1 MTTRKHRIRTV
12 EPFIWELSA
21 PGRVG
26 ASVPEPDV
34 PEYPL
39 PEEIPLR
46 RDLPL
51 PEVSELEV
59 VRHFTRL
66 SRLNY
71 SIDTHMYPLGSCT
84 MKYNPKVNDLAASL
98 PGFSEAH
105 PLLPEDLCQGSL
117 ELLYRLQTAIETLTG
132 FHSVSLQPAAGA
144 QGELTGVLMIRAFH
158 QDRGDTKRT
167 RILIPD
173 SAHGTN
179 PASVSMAGF
188 TAEQIPSDKRG
199 NVDLAVLRERCDDTV
214 AGLMITNPNT
224 LGLFEEHI
232 EEVTSIV
239 HRAGGLVYG
248 DGANFNALLGY
259 LKPADVG
266 IDVMHFNLHKTFS
279 TPHGGGGP
287 GAGPVGAGAL
297 LAPYLPGPVVRR
309 LEQRSQ
315 EQPNFREQVEKQ
327 KESLHRTGHSV
338 DRTGLPE
345 VYSGYF
351 TLVYPEKS
359 IGRVKAFYGNFGI
372 LVRAFT
378 YILQMGG
385 DGLRSV
391 AEHAVLNANYLKHLI
406 EKTYRIPYERPC
418 MHEFVATGEVAPGIH
433 TMDIAKRL
441 LDYGFHPPTVYF
453 PLIVKEALMIEPTET
468 ESRQTLEAFAEALLQ
483 IAQEAVT
490 SPDLLHEAP
499 HDTPVGRLDEVRA
512 AREPILNRRQTEKL

>member
-1 MTTRKHRIRTV
+1 MGTNTQRFRTV

-21 PGRVG
+21 QGRVG
-26 ASVPEPDV
+26 ASVPEADV

-39 PEEIPLR
+39 PGEVPLR
-46 RDLPL
+46 TDLPL

-71 SIDTHMYPLGSCT
+71 SVDTHMYPLGSCT
-84 MKYNPKVNDLAASL
+84 MKYNPKVNDTAASL

-117 ELLYRLQTAIETLTG
+117 ELLYQLQTALERLSG
-132 FHSVSLQPAAGA
+132 FAAVSLQPAAGA
-144 QGELTGVLMIRAFH
+144 HGELTGVLMIRAYH
-158 QDRGDTKRT
+158 LDRGDTKRT

-199 NVDLAVLRERCDDTV
+199 NVDLTILRERCDETV

-224 LGLFEEHI
+224 LGLFEENI
-232 EEVTSIV
+232 EEVTAIV
-239 HRAGGLVYG
+239 HQAGGLVYG

-287 GAGPVGAGAL
+287 GAGPVGVTARL
-297 LAPYLPGPVVRR
+297 EPYLPGPIVRAAGR
-309 LEQRSQ
+309 EAEQLEGWEAGLITQKRQGPQRNARDS
-315 EQPNFREQVEKQ
+315 R
-327 KESLHRTGHSV
+327 
-338 DRTGLPE
+338 
-345 VYSGYF
+345 Y
-351 TLVYPEKS
+351 TLFYPEKS
-359 IGRVKAFYGNFGI
+359 IGRVKAFYGNFGV
-372 LVRAFT
+372 LVRAFA
-378 YILQMGG
+378 YILQMGSN
-385 DGLRSV
+385 GLRAV

-406 EKTYRIPYERPC
+406 GKRYRIPYDRPC
-418 MHEFVATGEVAPGIH
+418 MHEFVVTGDVAPGIH
-433 TMDIAKRL
+433 TMDVAKRL

-453 PLIVKEALMIEPTET
+453 PLIVKEALMIESTET

-483 IAQEAVT
+483 IAEEAAS

-499 HDTPVGRLDEVRA
+499 HYTPVGRLDEVRA
-512 AREPILNRRQTEKL
+512 ARDPILNRRQTEKLEGTR

>member
-1 MTTRKHRIRTV
+1 MKTDKKSIRTV
-12 EPFIWELSA
+12 EPFIWELSV

-26 ASVPEPDV
+26 ASLPEADV

-39 PEEIPLR
+39 PGEIPLR
-46 RDLPL
+46 TELPL
-51 PEVSELEV
+51 PEVSELDV

-66 SRLNY
+66 SRLNF

-84 MKYNPKVNDLAASL
+84 MKYNPKVNDAVSSL

-105 PLLPEDLCQGSL
+105 PLLSEELCQGSL
-117 ELLYRLQTAIETLTG
+117 ELLYRLQTALAELSG
-132 FHSVSLQPAAGA
+132 FQAVSLQPAAGA
-144 QGELTGVLMIRAFH
+144 QGELAGVLMIRAYH
-158 QDRGDTKRT
+158 LDRGDRKRT

-224 LGLFEEHI
+224 LGLFEEQI
-232 EEVTSIV
+232 EEVTAIV
-239 HRAGGLVYG
+239 HQAGGLVYG

-259 LKPADVG
+259 LKPAHVG

-287 GAGPVGAGAL
+287 GAGPVGAGPA
-297 LAPYLPGPVVRR
+297 LAPYLPGPIVRT
-309 LEQRSQ
+309 
-315 EQPNFREQVEKQ
+315 VEPDV
-327 KESLHRTGHSV
+327 R
-338 DRTGLPE
+338 
-345 VYSGYF
+345 Y
-351 TLVYPEKS
+351 TLFYPEKT
-359 IGRVKAFYGNFGI
+359 IGRLKSFYGNFGV

-385 DGLRSV
+385 EGLRAV

-406 EKTYRIPYERPC
+406 EKRYRIPYNRPC
-418 MHEFVATGEVAPGIH
+418 MHEFVATGDVAPGVH

-468 ESRQTLEAFAEALLQ
+468 ESRQTLEAFAEALLK
-483 IAQEAVT
+483 IAKEAVS
-490 SPDLLHEAP
+490 SPELLHEAP

-512 AREPILNRRQTEKL
+512 AREPILNRTQTGIT

>member
-1 MTTRKHRIRTV
+1 MKTDKKSIRTV
-12 EPFIWELSA
+12 EPFIWELSV

-26 ASVPEPDV
+26 ASLPEADV
-34 PEYPL
+34 PKYPL
-39 PEEIPLR
+39 PGEIPLR
-46 RDLPL
+46 TELPL
-51 PEVSELEV
+51 PEVSELDV

-66 SRLNY
+66 SRLNF

-84 MKYNPKVNDLAASL
+84 MKYNPKVNDAVSSL

-105 PLLPEDLCQGSL
+105 PLLSEELCQGSL
-117 ELLYRLQTAIETLTG
+117 ELLYRLQTALAELSG
-132 FHSVSLQPAAGA
+132 FQAVSLQPAAGA
-144 QGELTGVLMIRAFH
+144 QGELAGVLMIRAYH
-158 QDRGDTKRT
+158 LDRGDRKRT

-224 LGLFEEHI
+224 LGLFEEQI
-232 EEVTSIV
+232 EEVTAIV
-239 HRAGGLVYG
+239 HQAGGLVYG

-259 LKPADVG
+259 LKPAHVG

-287 GAGPVGAGAL
+287 GAGPVGAGPA
-297 LAPYLPGPVVRR
+297 LAPYLPGPIVRT
-309 LEQRSQ
+309 
-315 EQPNFREQVEKQ
+315 VEPDV
-327 KESLHRTGHSV
+327 R
-338 DRTGLPE
+338 
-345 VYSGYF
+345 Y
-351 TLVYPEKS
+351 TLFYPEKS
-359 IGRVKAFYGNFGI
+359 IGRLKSFYGNFGV

-385 DGLRSV
+385 EGLRAV

-406 EKTYRIPYERPC
+406 EKRYRIPYNRPC
-418 MHEFVATGEVAPGIH
+418 MHEFVATGDVAPGVH

-468 ESRQTLEAFAEALLQ
+468 ESRQTLEAFAEALLK
-483 IAQEAVT
+483 IAEEAVS
-490 SPDLLHEAP
+490 SPELLHEAP

-512 AREPILNRRQTEKL
+512 AREPILNRTQTGIT

>member
-1 MTTRKHRIRTV
+1 MKTDKKSIRTV
-12 EPFIWELSA
+12 EPFIWELSV

-26 ASVPEPDV
+26 ASLPEADV
-34 PEYPL
+34 PKYPL
-39 PEEIPLR
+39 PGEIPLR
-46 RDLPL
+46 TELPL
-51 PEVSELEV
+51 PEVSELDV

-66 SRLNY
+66 SRLNF

-84 MKYNPKVNDLAASL
+84 MKYNPKVNDAVSSL

-105 PLLPEDLCQGSL
+105 PLLSEELCQGSL
-117 ELLYRLQTAIETLTG
+117 ELLYRLQTALAELSG
-132 FHSVSLQPAAGA
+132 FQAVSLQPAAGA
-144 QGELTGVLMIRAFH
+144 QGELAGVLMIRAYH
-158 QDRGDTKRT
+158 LDRGDRKRT

-224 LGLFEEHI
+224 LGLFEEQI
-232 EEVTSIV
+232 EEVTAIV
-239 HRAGGLVYG
+239 HQAGGLVYG

-259 LKPADVG
+259 LKPAHVG

-287 GAGPVGAGAL
+287 GSGPVGASPA
-297 LAPYLPGPVVRR
+297 LAPYLPGPIVRT
-309 LEQRSQ
+309 
-315 EQPNFREQVEKQ
+315 VEPDV
-327 KESLHRTGHSV
+327 R
-338 DRTGLPE
+338 
-345 VYSGYF
+345 Y
-351 TLVYPEKS
+351 TLFYPEKT
-359 IGRVKAFYGNFGI
+359 IGRLKSFYGNFGV

-385 DGLRSV
+385 EGLRAV

-406 EKTYRIPYERPC
+406 EKRYRIPYNRPC
-418 MHEFVATGEVAPGIH
+418 MHEFVATGDVAPGVH

-468 ESRQTLEAFAEALLQ
+468 ESRQTLEAFAEALLK
-483 IAQEAVT
+483 IAEEAVS
-490 SPDLLHEAP
+490 SPELLHEAP

-512 AREPILNRRQTEKL
+512 AREPILNRTQTGIT

>member
-1 MTTRKHRIRTV
+1 MKTHKKSIRTV
-12 EPFIWELSA
+12 EPFIWELSV

-26 ASVPEPDV
+26 ASLPEADV
-34 PEYPL
+34 PKYPL
-39 PEEIPLR
+39 PGEIPLR
-46 RDLPL
+46 TELPL
-51 PEVSELEV
+51 PEVSELDV

-66 SRLNY
+66 SRLNF

-84 MKYNPKVNDLAASL
+84 MKYNPKVNDAVSSL

-105 PLLPEDLCQGSL
+105 PLLSEELCQGSL
-117 ELLYRLQTAIETLTG
+117 ELLYRLQTALAELSG
-132 FHSVSLQPAAGA
+132 FQAVSLQPAAGA
-144 QGELTGVLMIRAFH
+144 QGELAGVLMIRAYH
-158 QDRGDTKRT
+158 LDRGDRKRT

-224 LGLFEEHI
+224 LGLFEEQI
-232 EEVTSIV
+232 EEVTAIV
-239 HRAGGLVYG
+239 HQAGGLVYG

-259 LKPADVG
+259 LKPAHVG

-287 GAGPVGAGAL
+287 GSGPVGASPA
-297 LAPYLPGPVVRR
+297 LAPYLPGPIVRT
-309 LEQRSQ
+309 
-315 EQPNFREQVEKQ
+315 VEPDV
-327 KESLHRTGHSV
+327 R
-338 DRTGLPE
+338 
-345 VYSGYF
+345 Y
-351 TLVYPEKS
+351 TLFYPEKS
-359 IGRVKAFYGNFGI
+359 IGRLKSFYGNFGV

-385 DGLRSV
+385 EGLRAV

-406 EKTYRIPYERPC
+406 EKRYRIPYNRPC
-418 MHEFVATGEVAPGIH
+418 MHEFVATGDVAPGVH

-468 ESRQTLEAFAEALLQ
+468 ESRQTLEAFAEALLK
-483 IAQEAVT
+483 IAEEAVS
-490 SPDLLHEAP
+490 SPELLHEAP

-512 AREPILNRRQTEKL
+512 AREPILNRTQTGIT

>member
-1 MTTRKHRIRTV
+1 MKTDKKSIRTV
-12 EPFIWELSA
+12 EPFIWELSV

-26 ASVPEPDV
+26 ASLPEADV

-39 PEEIPLR
+39 PGEIPLR
-46 RDLPL
+46 TELPL
-51 PEVSELEV
+51 PEVSELDV

-66 SRLNY
+66 SRLNF

-84 MKYNPKVNDLAASL
+84 MKYNPKVNDAVSSL

-105 PLLPEDLCQGSL
+105 PLLSEELCQGSL
-117 ELLYRLQTAIETLTG
+117 ELLYRLQTALAELSG
-132 FHSVSLQPAAGA
+132 FQAVSLQPAAGA
-144 QGELTGVLMIRAFH
+144 QGELAGVLMIRAYH
-158 QDRGDTKRT
+158 LDRGDRKRT

-224 LGLFEEHI
+224 LGLFEEQI
-232 EEVTSIV
+232 EEVTAIV
-239 HRAGGLVYG
+239 HQAGGLVYG

-259 LKPADVG
+259 LKPAHVG

-287 GAGPVGAGAL
+287 GAGPVGAGPA
-297 LAPYLPGPVVRR
+297 LAPYLPGPIVRT
-309 LEQRSQ
+309 
-315 EQPNFREQVEKQ
+315 VEPDV
-327 KESLHRTGHSV
+327 R
-338 DRTGLPE
+338 
-345 VYSGYF
+345 Y
-351 TLVYPEKS
+351 TLFYPEKS
-359 IGRVKAFYGNFGI
+359 IGRLKSFYGNFGV

-385 DGLRSV
+385 EGLRAV

-406 EKTYRIPYERPC
+406 EKRYRIPYNRPC
-418 MHEFVATGEVAPGIH
+418 MHEFVATGDVAPGVH

-468 ESRQTLEAFAEALLQ
+468 ESRQTLEAFAEALLK
-483 IAQEAVT
+483 IAEEAVS
-490 SPDLLHEAP
+490 SPELLHEAP

-512 AREPILNRRQTEKL
+512 AREPILNRTQTGIT

>member
-1 MTTRKHRIRTV
+1 MKTDKKSIRTV
-12 EPFIWELSA
+12 EPFIWELSV

-26 ASVPEPDV
+26 ASLPEADV
-34 PEYPL
+34 PKYPL
-39 PEEIPLR
+39 PGEIPLR
-46 RDLPL
+46 TELPL
-51 PEVSELEV
+51 PEVSELDV

-66 SRLNY
+66 SRLNF

-84 MKYNPKVNDLAASL
+84 MKYNPKVNDAVSSL

-105 PLLPEDLCQGSL
+105 PLLSEELCQGSL
-117 ELLYRLQTAIETLTG
+117 ELLYRLQTALAELSG
-132 FHSVSLQPAAGA
+132 FQAVSLQPAAGA
-144 QGELTGVLMIRAFH
+144 QGELAGVLMIRAYH
-158 QDRGDTKRT
+158 LDRGDRKRT

-224 LGLFEEHI
+224 LGLFEEQI
-232 EEVTSIV
+232 EEVTAIV
-239 HRAGGLVYG
+239 HQAGGLVYG

-259 LKPADVG
+259 LKPAHVG

-287 GAGPVGAGAL
+287 GAGPVGAGPA
-297 LAPYLPGPVVRR
+297 LAPYLPGPIVRT
-309 LEQRSQ
+309 
-315 EQPNFREQVEKQ
+315 VEPDV
-327 KESLHRTGHSV
+327 R
-338 DRTGLPE
+338 
-345 VYSGYF
+345 Y
-351 TLVYPEKS
+351 TLFYPEKT
-359 IGRVKAFYGNFGI
+359 IGRLKSFYGNFGV

-385 DGLRSV
+385 EGLRAV

-406 EKTYRIPYERPC
+406 EKRYRIPYNRPC
-418 MHEFVATGEVAPGIH
+418 MHEFVATGDVAPGVH

-468 ESRQTLEAFAEALLQ
+468 ESRQTLEAFAEALLK
-483 IAQEAVT
+483 IAEEAVS
-490 SPDLLHEAP
+490 SPELLHEAP

-512 AREPILNRRQTEKL
+512 AREPILNRTQTGIT

>member
-1 MTTRKHRIRTV
+1 MATKNQRIHTV

-26 ASVPEPDV
+26 ASIPEADV

-39 PEEIPLR
+39 PGEIPLR
-46 RDLPL
+46 TDLPL

-66 SRLNY
+66 SRLNF

-84 MKYNPKVNDLAASL
+84 MKYNPKVNDAAASL
-98 PGFSEAH
+98 PGFSEVH

-117 ELLYRLQTAIETLTG
+117 ELLYRLQRALETLSG
-132 FHSVSLQPAAGA
+132 FTAVSLQPAAGA
-144 QGELTGVLMIRAFH
+144 HGELAGVLMIRAYH
-158 QDRGDTKRT
+158 LDRGDTKRT

-199 NVDLAVLRERCDDTV
+199 NVDLSILRQRCDDTV

-224 LGLFEEHI
+224 LGLFEENI
-232 EEVTSIV
+232 EEVTGIV
-239 HRAGGLVYG
+239 HEAGGLVYG

-259 LKPADVG
+259 LRPADVG

-287 GAGPVGAGAL
+287 GAGPVGANAR
-297 LAPYLPGPVVRR
+297 LAPYLPGPIVRSIGS
-309 LEQRSQ
+309 ETIRS
-315 EQPNFREQVEKQ
+315 NGRK
-327 KESLHRTGHSV
+327 RTEGAFQGHGS
-338 DRTGLPE
+338 R
-345 VYSGYF
+345 Y
-351 TLVYPEKS
+351 TLFYPEKS

-372 LVRAFT
+372 LVRAFA

-385 DGLRSV
+385 DGLRAV

-406 EKTYRIPYERPC
+406 GNRYRIPYSRPC
-418 MHEFVATGEVAPGIH
+418 MHEFVATGDIAPGIH
-433 TMDIAKRL
+433 TMDVAKRL

-468 ESRQTLEAFAEALLQ
+468 ESRQTIEAFADALLR
-483 IAQEAVT
+483 IAEEAAT
-490 SPDLLHEAP
+490 SPELLHEAP

-512 AREPILNRRQTEKL
+512 AREPILNRRQTEKLEGTR